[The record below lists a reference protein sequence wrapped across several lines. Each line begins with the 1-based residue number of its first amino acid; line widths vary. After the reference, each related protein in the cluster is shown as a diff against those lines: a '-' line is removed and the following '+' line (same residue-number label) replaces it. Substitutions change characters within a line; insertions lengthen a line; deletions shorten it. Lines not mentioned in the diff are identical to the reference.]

1 MSSTRPARVRAAQAK
16 IAAQRAAQAQ
26 RRRRMMLASG
36 SIAAIVALFATLI
49 IIKAATGTHHQ
60 GAGATASAV
69 PSSVT
74 TQVVGAA
81 THVPAS
87 VLDSVG
93 RGAVTNPPTHITGA
107 DALTADGKPQ
117 VVYLGYEWCP
127 YCAAQRWALVVALSR
142 FGTFTGLGLTQ
153 SAADDVYPS
162 THTFTFVHAAYTSSY
177 LSFSATEMQDAN
189 RNPLQTPTAA
199 EQHLIDVYDQPPYT
213 SSTGGLPFL
222 DLGGRYL
229 VSGASYNPRTLAGQ
243 NWTQIAA
250 ALTDPS
256 SPDAQ
261 AIDGSANA
269 LTAALCTLTGNQPAA
284 VCSSTAVTTAKGT
297 LK

>member
-36 SIAAIVALFATLI
+36 GIAAVLALFATLI
-49 IIKAATGTHHQ
+49 IVKAATGTPRHDTT
-60 GAGATASAV
+60 ATASAA
-69 PSSVT
+69 PSTVT
-74 TQVVGAA
+74 AQVAAAA

-93 RGAVTNPPTHITGA
+93 RGAVANPPTHITGA
-107 DALTADGKPQ
+107 DALTDGGKPQ

-127 YCAAQRWALVVALSR
+127 FCAAQRWALVVALGR

-162 THTFTFVHAAYTSSY
+162 THTFTFAHAAYTSAY

-213 SSTGGLPFL
+213 ASSGGLPFL

-229 VSGASYNPRTLAGQ
+229 VSGASYNPQTLAGQ
-243 NWTQIAA
+243 DWNQIAA
-250 ALTDPS
+250 ALTNPS

-269 LTAALCTLTGNQPAA
+269 LTAGLCTLTGNQPAA
-284 VCSSTAVTTAKGT
+284 VCNSTAVTTAKGD